1 MEEVKIEMSP
11 LGTDIC
17 RIAENLKEFILKKE
31 FERKVYC
38 RERTKTIAC
47 IGIVRTNISLR
58 LSIFN

>member
-17 RIAENLKEFILKKE
+17 RIAEILKEFILKKE

-58 LSIFN
+58 